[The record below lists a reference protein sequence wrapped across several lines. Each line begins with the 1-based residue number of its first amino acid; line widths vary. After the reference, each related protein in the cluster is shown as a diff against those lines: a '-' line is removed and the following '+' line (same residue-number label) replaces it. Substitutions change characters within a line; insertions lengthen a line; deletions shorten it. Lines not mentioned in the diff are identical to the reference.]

1 MTEGELP
8 VGGPA
13 TVEGVKDVGKIS
25 GAHDDDVARIVEAVN
40 ASVRRFPCC
49 QPAIGADD
57 WTGFPD
63 VVEGANMLGVRLW
76 RRKDTP
82 GGVEVYGEFG
92 IAYVRRLDPDVAML
106 LSLGDWAKPAV
117 G

>member
-1 MTEGELP
+1 MVDGELP
-8 VGGPA
+8 ADGPA
-13 TVEGVKDVGKIS
+13 TVAGVKAVGAIS
-25 GAHDDDVARIVEAVN
+25 DAHDTALTRIVAAVN
-40 ASVRRFPCC
+40 ASVRKFPVC
-49 QPAIGADD
+49 QQAIGADD

-92 IAYVRRLDPDVAML
+92 IAYVRRLDPDIAML
-106 LSLGDWAKPAV
+106 LELGDWSKPGV

>member
-1 MTEGELP
+1 MVDGELP
-8 VGGPA
+8 ADGPA
-13 TVEGVKDVGKIS
+13 TVEGVKAVGAIPAAYDVQVG
-25 GAHDDDVARIVEAVN
+25 RIVDAVN
-40 ASVRRFPCC
+40 ASVRKFPVC
-49 QPAIGADD
+49 QASIGADD
-57 WTGFPD
+57 WPAD

-92 IAYVRRLDPDVAML
+92 IAYVRHLDPDVAML
-106 LSLGDWAKPAV
+106 LQLGDWSKPSV

>member
-1 MTEGELP
+1 VTAGELP
-8 VGGPA
+8 AEGPA

-25 GAHDDDVARIVEAVN
+25 DAHTGDVTRIVDAVN
-40 ASVRRFPCC
+40 ASVRKFPIC
-49 QPAIGADD
+49 QDSIGADT
-57 WTGFPD
+57 WPPD
-63 VVEGANMLGVRLW
+63 VVEGSNMLGVRLW

-106 LSLGDWAKPAV
+106 LGLGDWSKPAV